1 MKHGDFG
8 NLAEN
13 YSKNRPDYSAE
24 VLDQLINLINIPITN
39 VDFVDIGAGTGIWTR
54 MVMSRGVRSAVAL
67 EPNEDMRKRGISD
80 SSGAN
85 IKWVAGSAE
94 ISGLNGA
101 SFDWLTMASAFHWV
115 DFQTAI
121 KEFHRLLRKGGC
133 FTAIWNPR
141 LIEGNSLLEE
151 IDAHLGS
158 LQPSIKRISSGR
170 STNTEELMKKLNS
183 TPYFHN
189 VNYLEGQH
197 VIRMSRERYL
207 GIWHSVNDLPVQL
220 GTKKF
225 QQFLDFVNDI
235 TAGVDTI
242 EAAYLTRAWSVFR
255 RD

>member
-101 SFDWLTMASAFHWV
+101 SFDWLTMAAAFHWV

-121 KEFHRLLRKGGC
+121 K
-133 FTAIWNPR
+133 
-141 LIEGNSLLEE
+141 
-151 IDAHLGS
+151 
-158 LQPSIKRISSGR
+158 
-170 STNTEELMKKLNS
+170 
-183 TPYFHN
+183 
-189 VNYLEGQH
+189 
-197 VIRMSRERYL
+197 
-207 GIWHSVNDLPVQL
+207 
-220 GTKKF
+220 
-225 QQFLDFVNDI
+225 
-235 TAGVDTI
+235 
-242 EAAYLTRAWSVFR
+242 
-255 RD
+255 